1 MEALREV
8 QVRMAVESV
17 DERAM
22 SEATRSDLRKT
33 ARGTQSRHES
43 RESARQRKAERIV
56 ERDMRDY
63 RSKTAVKE
71 RQRVVRLQSPAST
84 TVHIS
89 ITLGLTSFVTVV
101 Y

>member
-8 QVRMAVESV
+8 QVRMAVEAI
-17 DERAM
+17 EARAL
-22 SEATRSDLRKT
+22 SEATRSELRST
-33 ARGTQSRHES
+33 ATANKRRHES

-71 RQRVVRLQSPAST
+71 RQRVVSLLLCVLRT
-84 TVHIS
+84 N
-89 ITLGLTSFVTVV
+89 FKRK